1 MTNFLTLESPQEL
14 LRIKRE
20 YILQEIAVYGE
31 RERDN
36 ERLRENNDKLRWK
49 VEKTRYIVN
58 NRMTSFKNSLNK
70 EPDKTKQAQL
80 NLCRDIQGEL
90 R

>member
-1 MTNFLTLESPQEL
+1 MTNLLTLESPQEL

-36 ERLRENNDKLRWK
+36 L
-49 VEKTRYIVN
+49 
-58 NRMTSFKNSLNK
+58 
-70 EPDKTKQAQL
+70 KQAMQARKARKEL
-80 NLCRDIQGEL
+80 EELLLQFDDTIDILGEYSNAGGL
-90 R
+90 

>member
-20 YILQEIAVYGE
+20 YILREIAVYGE

-36 ERLRENNDKLRWK
+36 LDQAMQARKARQELE
-49 VEKTRYIVN
+49 
-58 NRMTSFKNSLNK
+58 
-70 EPDKTKQAQL
+70 AQL
-80 NLCRDIQGEL
+80 FEFDNTIDILESCGTGEGI
-90 R
+90 

>member
-1 MTNFLTLESPQEL
+1 MTNILTLESPQEL

-36 ERLRENNDKLRWK
+36 
-49 VEKTRYIVN
+49 
-58 NRMTSFKNSLNK
+58 LN
-70 EPDKTKQAQL
+70 QAMQARKARQEL
-80 NLCRDIQGEL
+80 EALLYDFDNTIDILEAL
-90 R
+90 K

>member
-1 MTNFLTLESPQEL
+1 MTNILTLESPQEL

-36 ERLRENNDKLRWK
+36 LQQAMQARKARQELEKLLF
-49 VEKTRYIVN
+49 EYDNT
-58 NRMTSFKNSLNK
+58 LDAL
-70 EPDKTKQAQL
+70 E
-80 NLCRDIQGEL
+80 EL
-90 R
+90 A

>member
-1 MTNFLTLESPQEL
+1 MTNILTLESPQEL

-36 ERLRENNDKLRWK
+36 LNQAMKAKKARQELEKLLF
-49 VEKTRYIVN
+49 EYDNTLD
-58 NRMTSFKNSLNK
+58 TL
-70 EPDKTKQAQL
+70 E
-80 NLCRDIQGEL
+80 EL
-90 R
+90 A